1 MRIRTLLLPLT
12 LALTCNAASAG
23 VIPFLGEAQQFAV
36 LGAQSVT
43 YTNLNTLHGDL
54 GVAPG
59 SSFAGTGQVVFEGGG
74 TRHQADAS
82 ALQAYADA
90 TAAYGRLASLASGT
104 DLSGRDLGSI
114 GSIGAGVYR
123 FSAAA
128 ALTGTLTID
137 FANDPNGIVVFQ
149 IGSALTTA
157 SNAVVNVL
165 NGTSSNGIYFQVGS
179 SATLGENTLFAGN
192 ILAQQSV
199 TFAPAAG
206 IGCGR
211 AFALGGAVTMTGT
224 TVSSDCNAYAPT
236 AGLSDFGSQ
245 GFSGDGSSTAAAPGE
260 VPEPATLALFGAGL
274 CAAALRRRARSAAVQ

>member
-1 MRIRTLLLPLT
+1 MRTRTLLLPLV
-12 LALTCNAASAG
+12 LALSCGGAAAG
-23 VIPFLGEAQQFAV
+23 VIPLLGEAQQFAV

-43 YTNLNTLHGDL
+43 YTNINTLQGNL

-59 SSFAGTGQVVFEGGG
+59 SAFAGTGQVNFASGGA
-74 TRHQADAS
+74 RHQADAT
-82 ALQAYADA
+82 AIRAYADA
-90 TAAYGRLASLASGT
+90 NAAYGRLASLTGGT
-104 DLSGRDLGSI
+104 DLSGQDLGST
-114 GSIGAGVYR
+114 GSFTAGVYR

-128 ALTGTLTID
+128 ALTGTMTID

-179 SATLGENTLFAGN
+179 SATLGENTAFAGN
-192 ILAQQSV
+192 ILALQSV
-199 TFAPAAG
+199 SFASAAG
-206 IGCGR
+206 ITCGR
-211 AFALGGAVTMTGT
+211 AFALGGAVTMNGA

-236 AGLSDFGSQ
+236 VQANDFGSK
-245 GFSGDGSSTAAAPGE
+245 GFSGDGTSVMAPGE

-274 CAAALRRRARSAAVQ
+274 CAAALRRRIKPAALN